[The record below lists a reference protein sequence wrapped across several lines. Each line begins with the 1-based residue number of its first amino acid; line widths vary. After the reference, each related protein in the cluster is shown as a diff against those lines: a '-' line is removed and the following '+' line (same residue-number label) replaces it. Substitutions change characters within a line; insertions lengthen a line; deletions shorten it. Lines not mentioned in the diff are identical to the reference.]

1 MRADARGFW
10 PFRGLNA
17 LFGRKF
23 VNFPIAYCSD
33 IAYRSVGADVGIGPY
48 KHVQNPVRADRVVR
62 PYKDLQKN
70 AKTQIFCTT
79 GECAGGLLFPRQGVL
94 PSPCAATISDGSVVS
109 TQAAL

>member
-33 IAYRSVGADVGIGPY
+33 IAYRSVGADAHIGPRSA
-48 KHVQNPVRADRVVR
+48 HRFHGNLRR
-62 PYKDLQKN
+62 
-70 AKTQIFCTT
+70 I
-79 GECAGGLLFPRQGVL
+79 L
-94 PSPCAATISDGSVVS
+94 P
-109 TQAAL
+109 

>member
-33 IAYRSVGADVGIGPY
+33 IAYRSVGADAHIGPLGT
-48 KHVQNPVRADRVVR
+48 NEFAADFRE
-62 PYKDLQKN
+62 N
-70 AKTQIFCTT
+70 
-79 GECAGGLLFPRQGVL
+79 GVAL
-94 PSPCAATISDGSVVS
+94 RRLSVVMHC
-109 TQAAL
+109 TL